1 MQAEILRKSN
11 GHFTLLFSLVTSE
24 MASVPEDWTHIE
36 LELGNLRILCPLPEH
51 PRPEVFE
58 LRDPRLSSW
67 LRALI
72 HSGKLKAT
80 DGLNL
85 VDVFEGV
92 YRLERCEPT
101 SAPARK
107 VEEKQTQA
115 NLVAVAP
122 QKLAAARTSLTT
134 VPRSVR
140 RVARQAS
147 IAACAS

>member
-11 GHFTLLFSLVTSE
+11 GHFTLLFSLAAGDA
-24 MASVPEDWTHIE
+24 ASLPDNWTHIE

-51 PRPEVFE
+51 PRPEMFE

-67 LRALI
+67 LRAHI
-72 HSGKLKAT
+72 HSGKLKST

-92 YRLERCEPT
+92 YRVERCQAT
-101 SAPARK
+101 SAPIQK
-107 VEEKQTQA
+107 IEEKQTQA
-115 NLVAVAP
+115 IPVAVAP
-122 QKLAAARTSLTT
+122 PKIAAARTSLTT
-134 VPRSVR
+134 LPRSVR
-140 RVARQAS
+140 RVSRQAS

>member
-11 GHFTLLFSLVTSE
+11 GHFTLLFSP
-24 MASVPEDWTHIE
+24 ASGNAAALPDNWTHIE

-51 PRPEVFE
+51 PRPEVYE

-67 LRALI
+67 LRAHI
-72 HSGKLKAT
+72 HSGKLKST
-80 DGLNL
+80 DALNL

-92 YRLERCEPT
+92 YRIERCPASGTSVEKVQEAPT
-101 SAPARK
+101 HVIP
-107 VEEKQTQA
+107 
-115 NLVAVAP
+115 LAVAP
-122 QKLAAARTSLTT
+122 PKMAAARTSLTT